1 MTKRSAFVAALLV
14 RSQWKKLV
22 AFGSFLLLT
31 TSVAMGGSS
40 ARSASFAVTRLD
52 RNSVASAPKA
62 STSVT
67 LVTKG
72 PVRALAA
79 DGRRAALMI
88 SERGRW
94 RIVVWEP
101 AAHRVLP
108 IHTESDADFGG
119 SLALAGS
126 RVAWNDWSGGL
137 TIQTR
142 ISSATLAR
150 RRAVSLGSGDTT
162 LDGGPGEEALA
173 PNGDGKL
180 LAFTTQE
187 RCDEFDEDDPCPPGR
202 QTGDVVAATI
212 WRVAPHGICPA
223 GGGNDF
229 RPPGH
234 CARVAMATGKLTVLA
249 VDAGR
254 IAARS
259 DGGVRLLTGGG
270 HPLRDFP
277 VKNVST
283 AALSG
288 NRLALRV
295 PGTFEIY
302 DTGSGELVK
311 SFPAQGNAR
320 LARLEDLEHGILVT
334 AMGRT
339 VTLRRLRDGR
349 KATMRTHGI
358 AHARLER
365 AGLFVAGGHRVTFTP
380 MHDLLRLLGARAPGS

>member
-79 DGRRAALMI
+79 DGTRAALMI
-88 SERGRW
+88 SGRGRW

-137 TIQTR
+137 TMESR

-150 RRAVSLGSGDTT
+150 RRAVSLGSADEEIG
-162 LDGGPGEEALA
+162 GGPGEEALA
-173 PNGDGKL
+173 PTGDGKL
-180 LAFTTQE
+180 LAFTTQV
-187 RCDEFDEDDPCPPGR
+187 RCDEFDEDEPCPPGR
-202 QTGDVVAATI
+202 QTGDIVAATI
-212 WRVAPHGICPA
+212 WRVAPRGICPS

-234 CARVAMATGKLTVLA
+234 CARVANATGKLTVLA

-254 IAARS
+254 IAARA

-270 HPLRDFP
+270 RRLRDFP
-277 VKNVST
+277 VKNVT
-283 AALSG
+283 AAALSG

-295 PGTFEIY
+295 PGAFEIY
-302 DTGSGELVK
+302 DTGSGELVQK
-311 SFPAQGNAR
+311 IPAQGR
-320 LARLEDLEHGILVT
+320 FRVPRLEDLEHGILVT

-339 VTLRRLRDGR
+339 VMLRRLRDGR
-349 KATMRTHGI
+349 MARIHTRGI
-358 AHARLER
+358 AHGQLER
-365 AGLFVAGGHRVTFTP
+365 TGLFVAGGHRVTFTP
-380 MHDLLRLLGARAPGS
+380 MRDVVRLLGANGPGP